1 MSEAED
7 QFQPQCVDTRSLTT
21 CSRTAGLTTNCK
33 GRWPFVDLR
42 CSKKTACF
50 HTSASFY
57 GSDRLEARA
66 QRQSPR
72 EQMQL
77 DTLTPEP
84 LRQVPRKT
92 QLMLA
97 RCTPRLAL
105 APRSPQAWW
114 LALRATERLQ
124 IVLISAAPPSRQA
137 EATITEWSQLEQA
150 QHTPCTRDPETPS
163 YAHPSSQVWA
173 WT

>member
-1 MSEAED
+1 MQLAGICPRRKTNSNHSAW
-7 QFQPQCVDTRSLTT
+7 TRGP
-21 CSRTAGLTTNCK
+21 SRHVAD
-33 GRWPFVDLR
+33 RWPDNELQRALALR
-42 CSKKTACF
+42 GFTMLQKKKTACS
-50 HTSASFY
+50 HTSACFY

-137 EATITEWSQLEQA
+137 ESTITEWSQLEHA

-163 YAHPSSQVWA
+163 
-173 WT
+173 

>member
-7 QFQPQCVDTRSLTT
+7 QFQPQCVDTL
-21 CSRTAGLTTNCK
+21 A
-33 GRWPFVDLR
+33 LR
-42 CSKKTACF
+42 GFTMLQKTACS

-57 GSDRLEARA
+57 GSDRLVARA

-114 LALRATERLQ
+114 LALRATVRLQ
-124 IVLISAAPPSRQA
+124 IVFDLGGTTFTTSGGDDNGVVTAGASATYSLYSRSRDAFLSSSIIPSVGLDLN
-137 EATITEWSQLEQA
+137 E
-150 QHTPCTRDPETPS
+150 TRVIKGR
-163 YAHPSSQVWA
+163 SSLSIE
-173 WT
+173 